1 MLAQEKICSADKTLA
16 RISAVFK
23 PDKMSE
29 IQANHISEWCQKGK
43 TLVCLSSNHP
53 SSSVE
58 VTTFLDSEAAEYDL

>member
-1 MLAQEKICSADKTLA
+1 
-16 RISAVFK
+16 
-23 PDKMSE
+23 MSE

-53 SSSVE
+53 TSSVE